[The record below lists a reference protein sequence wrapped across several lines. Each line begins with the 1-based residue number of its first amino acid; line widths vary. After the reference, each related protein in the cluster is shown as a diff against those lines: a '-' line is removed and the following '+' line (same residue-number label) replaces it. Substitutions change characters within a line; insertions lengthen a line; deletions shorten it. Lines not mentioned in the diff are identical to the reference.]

1 LKEEQVKK
9 IVNDVM
15 LVSDSDIITEE
26 DIEESPAKI

>member
-26 DIEESPAKI
+26 DIEE